1 MSPLVGGLIALLVT
15 TALTP
20 VAIRI
25 ARRAGIVDRPG
36 ALKVQ
41 EVPVA
46 YLGGVAV
53 LAGLLAG
60 LLGRVGTGPLLVPLV
75 LATLLG
81 LADDLLDLD
90 ARLRLAC
97 EVAIGVVAAFLVPA
111 GPGVLGHVVTAA
123 AVVGLLNA
131 VNLLDGL
138 DGLAGGVGAV
148 AALGFALVGP
158 GPRPLALALAGAL
171 AGFLVFNRP
180 PARIYLGDAGAYLV
194 GTALAL
200 LCATSLD
207 ATPSAATWA
216 GLPLLVAIPVTD
228 TAVAIVR
235 RRLAGR
241 PLFAG
246 DRSHLYDQ
254 LVDRGASR
262 TAAVGRMVAAQVV
275 LTSLGVAAVHLPGP
289 LAWTVLLVSAGI
301 LAVLVVGRGF
311 LTPDGPS
318 PEGLHP

>member
-1 MSPLVGGLIALLVT
+1 MNPLIGGLTALAVT

-20 VAIRI
+20 VAIRV

-53 LAGLLAG
+53 LGGLLAA
-60 LLGRVGTGPLLVPLV
+60 LLPRVGAGRLLVPLV

-81 LADDLLDLD
+81 LADDLVDLD
-90 ARLRLAC
+90 ARLRLTC

-111 GPGVLGHVVTAA
+111 GPGVVGHLVTGA

-138 DGLAGGVGAV
+138 DGLAGGVAAV
-148 AALGFALVGP
+148 AATGFALLGP
-158 GPRPLALALAGAL
+158 GPRPLALALLGAL
-171 AGFLVFNRP
+171 LGFLLYNRP

-207 ATPSAATWA
+207 AAPRAATWA
-216 GLPLLVAIPVTD
+216 ALPLLVAVPVTD
-228 TAVAIVR
+228 TAVAILR

-241 PLFAG
+241 PLFTG

-254 LVDRGASR
+254 LVDRGTTR
-262 TAAVGRMVAAQVV
+262 PGAVLALVAVQVV
-275 LTSLGVAAVHLPGP
+275 LTGLGLVAARLPGP
-289 LAWTVLLVSAGI
+289 LAWTVLLVTAGI

-311 LTPDGPS
+311 LTPDGSS

>member
-1 MSPLVGGLIALLVT
+1 M
-15 TALTP
+15 TP
-20 VAIRI
+20 VAGGLTALVVTLVMTPVVAWV
-25 ARRAGIVDRPG
+25 ARRTGIVDRPG

-53 LAGLLAG
+53 LTGLLAA
-60 LLGRVGTGPLLVPLV
+60 LLARPGAGRLLVPLV

-81 LADDLLDLD
+81 LADDLADLD
-90 ARLRLAC
+90 PRLRLAC
-97 EVAIGVVAAFLVPA
+97 EVGIGAVAALCVPA
-111 GPGVLGHVVTAA
+111 GPGLFGRVVTA
-123 AVVGLLNA
+123 VTVIGLLNA

-138 DGLAGGVGAV
+138 DALASGVALV

-158 GPRPLALALAGAL
+158 GPRPLGLALAGAL
-171 AGFLVFNRP
+171 AGFLVYNRP

-200 LCATSLD
+200 LCATSLH
-207 ATPSAATWA
+207 AEPGGATWA
-216 GLPLLVAIPVTD
+216 ALPLLVAVPVTD
-228 TAVAIVR
+228 TAVAILR

-241 PLFAG
+241 PLLAG
-246 DRSHLYDQ
+246 DRSHVYDQ

-262 TAAVGRMVAAQVV
+262 PAAVARMVAAQTV
-275 LTSLGVAAVHLPGP
+275 LAGLGVAAAHRSAPV
-289 LAWTVLLVSAGI
+289 AWTVLVLTTGI
-301 LAVLVVGRGF
+301 LAVLVVRGGF
-311 LTPDGPS
+311 LTPDGSS